1 MNSRY
6 IPELIKTTRMLL
18 ELAVEKKDGDFL
30 RDPFTY
36 PNVSRKNN
44 NVDVF
49 IQKEKVGKLPEKV
62 LKMSEIFGD
71 SGNMNENQLR
81 CHLLKSLLDVLN
93 STTDIYESLNFSYEA
108 IFSPQLEFLKRINES
123 KLPKEIQEKLKNL
136 IKKISDKIEEFKPRT
151 QRQRKVIKKI
161 Q

>member
-1 MNSRY
+1 M
-6 IPELIKTTRMLL
+6 IKTTRMLL
-18 ELAVEKKDGDFL
+18 ELAVEKKEGDLL

-44 NVDVF
+44 NIDVF
-49 IQKEKVGKLPEKV
+49 VQKQKVGKLSEKV

-71 SGNMNENQLR
+71 SGKMDENQLR
-81 CHLLKSLLDVLN
+81 CHFLKSLLEILN
-93 STTDIYESLNFSYEA
+93 LTTDIYESLNFSYEA
-108 IFSPQLEFLKRINES
+108 IFSPHLDFLKRVDGS
-123 KLPKEIQEKLKNL
+123 KLPKEIQESLKNL
-136 IKKISDKIEEFKPRT
+136 IKKITDKIEEFKPRA